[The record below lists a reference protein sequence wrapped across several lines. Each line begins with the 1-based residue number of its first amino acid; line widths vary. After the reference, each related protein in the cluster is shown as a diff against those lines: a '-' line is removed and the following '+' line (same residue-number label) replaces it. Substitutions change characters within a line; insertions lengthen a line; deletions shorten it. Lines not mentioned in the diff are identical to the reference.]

1 MKTILIILA
10 AVICTIT
17 FSYSQIS
24 PGSIKIEYKNETLGG
39 NNSTIILCKKDNLVK
54 LYRSE
59 NGRSFTTIIDY
70 SENRYFDIAE
80 DKGKTGNKYSAVN
93 YTAITGMWHILYN
106 SLNETVRTWQL
117 QPEKQSV
124 AGKMCDV
131 YDSGKPSVGNAKMQ
145 YMFYG
150 DIMLKMDKLGH
161 LIEAVSVDES
171 PVFSEDEFTVP
182 ADVNWLF
189 ER

>member
-1 MKTILIILA
+1 MKIILLIA
-10 AVICTIT
+10 AIIFTVTY
-17 FSYSQIS
+17 SYTQIA

-39 NNSTIILCKKDNLVK
+39 NTSTIILSKKDNLVK

-59 NGRSFTTIIDY
+59 NGKSFTTIIDY
-70 SENRYFDIAE
+70 SANMYYDIAE
-80 DKGKTGNKYSAVN
+80 DKGKTGNKYSSIN
-93 YTAITGMWHILYN
+93 YTAITGMWHILFN
-106 SLNETVRTWQL
+106 GLNETLRNWERLPAHQI
-117 QPEKQSV
+117 V

-171 PVFSEDEFTVP
+171 PFFSDDEFTVSS
-182 ADVNWLF
+182 DVNWLF